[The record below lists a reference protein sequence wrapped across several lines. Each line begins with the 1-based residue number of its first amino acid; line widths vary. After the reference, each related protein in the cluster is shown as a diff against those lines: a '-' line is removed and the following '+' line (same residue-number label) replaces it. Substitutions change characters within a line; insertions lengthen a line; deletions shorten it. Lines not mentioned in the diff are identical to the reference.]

1 MKHQDIIAGFVHN
14 DKQIILYLYKK
25 LFHQVKKMVLES
37 GGDEDDIRN
46 TIWKAFNAFKVQC
59 QKDAQ
64 KIRNTEAYVVQTAR
78 LLWYQELKKKIQKK
92 MIHQYYEE
100 IEEEVELVESI
111 EASFIETDRQEIALQ
126 FQQYLDNISFSC
138 QQIIRLRYQYNLP
151 HSDIAT
157 RYETSEAA
165 SRKRLSR
172 CLKELAR
179 FIDSK
184 GLTEQIANHFPSVV
198 QYVRKYVT

>member
-1 MKHQDIIAGFVHN
+1 
-14 DKQIILYLYKK
+14 
-25 LFHQVKKMVLES
+25 MVLNS

-59 QKDAQ
+59 QKDAH
-64 KIRNTEAYVVQTAR
+64 KIKNVEAYVFQTAR
-78 LLWYQELKKKIQKK
+78 LLWYQELKQKIRDR
-92 MIHQYYEE
+92 MIHQYYDDLEE
-100 IEEEVELVESI
+100 DVELVESI
-111 EASFIETDRQEIALQ
+111 EATFIETDRQEIALQ
-126 FQQYLDNISFSC
+126 FQQHLSNLSRYC

-151 HSDIAT
+151 HSDIAA
-157 RYETSEAA
+157 RYGTSEAA

-172 CLKELAR
+172 CLKDLAR

-198 QYVRKYVT
+198 QYVRKHAY